1 MAGILT
7 LKNVGIQVRI
17 QGFLGNGFK
26 STTMFF
32 NTHLKK
38 KIPMNL
44 LSVLENEERTPLAH
58 CTLVGWCPW
67 CPGAVSVRTST
78 GCPAPPPGLNTN
90 HQTHGPQYAAR
101 LVVYF
106 GIRSIRYTLSGL
118 SAVRQK
124 SYDNS
129 KEKVAV

>member
-44 LSVLENEERTPLAH
+44 LFVLENEERTPLTH

-78 GCPAPPPGLNTN
+78 GCPAPPPDLNTN

-101 LVVYF
+101 LVV
-106 GIRSIRYTLSGL
+106 
-118 SAVRQK
+118 
-124 SYDNS
+124 
-129 KEKVAV
+129 